1 MLAVALL
8 AAPDTL
14 PKPLLGNAPR
24 TMPSAGVLAAG
35 LPGRPGGICVDLA
48 TRAPG
53 GLFVLATFGPDGTPS
68 FSGLPTAR
76 HLADDLA
83 VFFAPAFTPWPVRRR
98 DALHSRRRRAAVH
111 LITARRTDLLL
122 LTSAKRITKGRD
134 AGAKPSTAP
143 EFVAVVPESTPRLV
157 VTWPMGWLSDWLMN
171 RGPSWQAAHRA
182 SSLPHRS
189 SASEP

>member
-1 MLAVALL
+1 M
-8 AAPDTL
+8 
-14 PKPLLGNAPR
+14 
-24 TMPSAGVLAAG
+24 SYS
-35 LPGRPGGICVDLA
+35 GICVDLA